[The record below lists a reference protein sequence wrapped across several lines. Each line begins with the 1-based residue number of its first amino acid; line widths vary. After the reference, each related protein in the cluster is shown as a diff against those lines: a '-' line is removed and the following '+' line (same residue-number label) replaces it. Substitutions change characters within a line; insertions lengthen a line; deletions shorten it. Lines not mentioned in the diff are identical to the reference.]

1 VLKDV
6 IAPPPGE
13 LTSETNDNSVA
24 VLLTF
29 GLRPLARRR
38 RGEEEGVHSGRLLHE
53 TLNGHQRLETTHSE
67 PRFRVVLS
75 GGVSEVEPALI

>member
-38 RGEEEGVHSGRLLHE
+38 RGEEGVHSELLLHE
-53 TLNGHQRLETTHSE
+53 TLNGHQRSETTHT
-67 PRFRVVLS
+67 L
-75 GGVSEVEPALI
+75 